1 MRGLAFRVF
10 FFLGG
15 GLYAGRQAGRKTG
28 KRKKTAGILDTLSL
42 AQILLFA
49 MVSWDIFTSGNYV
62 KLCQI

>member
-1 MRGLAFRVF
+1 M
-10 FFLGG
+10 GG